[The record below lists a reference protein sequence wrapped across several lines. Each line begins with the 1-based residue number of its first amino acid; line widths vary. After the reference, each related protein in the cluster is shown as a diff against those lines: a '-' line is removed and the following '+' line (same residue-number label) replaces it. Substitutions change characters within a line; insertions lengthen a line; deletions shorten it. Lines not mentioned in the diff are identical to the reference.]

1 MDLPLIS
8 SPFPRSYTII
18 HISCFN
24 STICSYHHHMS
35 PPCICIIYSQHQH
48 HERRPAGGPLI
59 VWPDSNKV
67 CTVGREL
74 STGTIR
80 LRKVYTHFQTN
91 KIGQTW
97 KTMSKLGHTYCCT
110 WTGVSWCR
118 KLQLMLIRQAGSKTR
133 IKYAC
138 VEMQCK

>member
-1 MDLPLIS
+1 MATIGRTFIIFLAEQQQPNLTWIYHSYPLH
-8 SPFPRSYTII
+8 FLDHTQSYLYHVLTAQSA
-18 HISCFN
+18 H
-24 STICSYHHHMS
+24 YHHLMS
-35 PPCICIIYSQHQH
+35 PPCICIINSQHQH
-48 HERRPAGGPLI
+48 HERRPAGVPLI

-97 KTMSKLGHTYCCT
+97 KTMSKLGHTYFCT
-110 WTGVSWCR
+110 WTGVS
-118 KLQLMLIRQAGSKTR
+118 G
-133 IKYAC
+133 
-138 VEMQCK
+138 